1 MTKFGLKSRVS
12 ARFAALSLALFAPM
26 TAFAGDG
33 AGAENAIAGVTSI
46 ADTIIDFMTGPIAT
60 AAGAIAIAVV
70 GYRWFSGRM
79 EMGKAVATV
88 AGIVLVI
95 GSVQIVNFIRTGSGI
110 TEGQSDQLGSIEA
123 PVATQ
128 LASLNTDVLAR
139 RLYS

>member
-1 MTKFGLKSRVS
+1 MTKFGLKNRVS
-12 ARFAALSLALFAPM
+12 AGFAALSLALFAPM
-26 TAFAGDG
+26 TAFATDG
-33 AGAENAIAGVTSI
+33 ADNAIEGVTSI

-95 GSVQIVNFIRTGSGI
+95 GSVQIVNFIRSGSGI
-110 TEGQSDQLGSIEA
+110 TDAQSDQLSSIES
-123 PVATQ
+123 PIATQ

>member
-1 MTKFGLKSRVS
+1 MIKFGLKSRAS
-12 ARFAALSLALFAPM
+12 AGFAALSLAMFAPM
-26 TAFAGDG
+26 TASADG
-33 AGAENAIAGVTSI
+33 TADNAIAGVTSI

-95 GSVQIVNFIRTGSGI
+95 GSVQIVNFIRSGSGI
-110 TEGQSDQLGSIEA
+110 TDAQSDQLGSIEA
-123 PVATQ
+123 PAATQ
-128 LASLNTDVLAR
+128 LASLDTELLAR